1 MARAYYNT
9 SSTGTNFV
17 ALTPDMVGAAA
28 ASHTHSGYA
37 LSTHTHDGLSVRD
50 TRNDNLSP
58 AQYASAGYGNKTR
71 IEFKYASKVNSPTGG
86 QTYGALLTYM
96 PWGESS
102 GGNAYQIFLNSSG
115 NTPYPSIRTASLSGT
130 SWGGWYDFVTE
141 ANPEIVV
148 SSSQPTNSNAKL
160 WVKV

>member
-1 MARAYYNT
+1 MAQAYYNT

-37 LSTHTHDGLSVRD
+37 SSSHTHDGISITD

-58 AQYASAGYGNKTR
+58 TGYVTGGYPRKTR
-71 IEFKYASKVNSPTGG
+71 AEFKYASKVGSPTGG
-86 QTYGALLTYM
+86 QTYGCLLTYI
-96 PWGESS
+96 PWAESS
-102 GGNAYQIFLNSSG
+102 GGNGYQIFLNSSG
-115 NTPYPSIRTASLSGT
+115 NTPYPSVRTANLSGT
-130 SWGGWYDFVTE
+130 SWGAWYDFVTE

>member
-9 SSTGTNFV
+9 SSTGANFV

-37 LSTHTHDGLSVRD
+37 LSSHTHDGLSVRD

>member
-9 SSTGTNFV
+9 SSTGANFV

-58 AQYASAGYGNKTR
+58 AQYASAGYGKKTR

-160 WVKV
+160 WVKI

>member
-1 MARAYYNT
+1 MPTAYYRDT
-9 SSTGTNFV
+9 SGNFQT
-17 ALTPDMVGAAA
+17 LTAAMVGAA
-28 ASHTHSGYA
+28 SS
-37 LSTHTHDGLSVRD
+37 SHTHDGLSVRD

-58 AQYASAGYGNKTR
+58 AQYASAGYGQKTR

-102 GGNAYQIFLNSSG
+102 GGNGYQIFLNSSG

>member
-1 MARAYYNT
+1 
-9 SSTGTNFV
+9 
-17 ALTPDMVGAAA
+17 MVGAAA

-37 LSTHTHDGLSVRD
+37 LSSHTHDGLSVRD

-58 AQYASAGYGNKTR
+58 AQYASAGYRNKTR

-96 PWGESS
+96 PWGDSS

>member
-1 MARAYYNT
+1 MAQAYYNT

-17 ALTPDMVGAAA
+17 VLTPDMVGAAA

-37 LSTHTHDGLSVRD
+37 LSSHTHDGLSVRD

-58 AQYASAGYGNKTR
+58 TDYAKAGYGQKSR
-71 IEFKYASKVNSPTGG
+71 IEFKYASKVGSPTGS

-96 PWGESS
+96 PWTESS
-102 GGNAYQIFLNSSG
+102 GGNGYQIFLNSRG
-115 NTPYPSIRTASLSGT
+115 NTPYPSIRTASLSGA

-160 WVKV
+160 WVKI